1 MAQPR
6 KPQKD
11 RTSVIIALVM
21 HVVLIGAVGYWMART
36 GRLEKLAQAVLQYVR
51 SEKKEETKAEQK
63 PVQTRS
69 QPAKLPPINQ
79 GVPPPPSSGGTR
91 RAVASDAPAAAGDT
105 FFQDAR
111 QQVSGPTT
119 SGSAG
124 PAPAT
129 NAPPPKPLPRPVA
142 PRLFFDAAAKT
153 NVGTVA
159 KLLQERAASAAV
171 QDAFGAEQISR
182 SGTSSAADVVTKI
195 TGATVVEG
203 RHAVIRGLADRY
215 NMTTLNGA
223 EVPSSDPYRK
233 SVQVDI
239 FSADVIEKIVT
250 TKTFTPDQPG
260 SATGGKIDIV
270 TKSFPARRF
279 FNLSIETGYNENA
292 TFNDDFLVAPGS
304 KIDLFGLGNRP
315 DDLPGLLRKYPI
327 GAQYPEVPAF
337 QNSSRTETQERAEE
351 RRQQANLAASM
362 LRALGPTGFQAHR
375 EEAPLNTK
383 YAFSAGDTAY
393 LFDKPLGIFLAGRFG
408 KKFTMYDDGIQGR
421 YTSDLTTNRLMND
434 TRAIMETDFGG
445 SVNLAYQVAPDHEL
459 GFHFLY
465 NRNIQDEARQQ
476 VSTYI
481 NPASPMSGFD
491 LVQLQN
497 HYTEREL
504 QVYQVRGKHLL
515 APLAESQLDWLLSFS
530 TTRQDEPD
538 YRFYHVLIDAEG
550 RNNFAS
556 NQPQPDRPARYFRE
570 LDEQNLNLKIDDTT
584 PFLLWGR
591 LPGAAK
597 FGFYSSS
604 SERDFF
610 ERTYLYRDDARSGNR
625 YVTGPPNGFLTEDDL
640 GYTCSSVGVSTA
652 GVGRTN
658 YNFSRYL
665 ATAPGGNNQYHGT
678 LDVYAGY
685 LMGEVPLTSKVKFI
699 GGARCETTDLLMT
712 GFDGVKNSSST
723 NEQVDVLPATSLVYS
738 VRTNM
743 NLRLSWGQTIAR
755 PTFREIAPYR
765 SYDASGDEIFQGN
778 PNLKIS
784 SIDNYD
790 IRWEWFPKPDEVVS
804 VGLFYK
810 HITDPIE
817 KYSESLEGGEYTYK
831 NFPEADLMGIE
842 LEARKNL
849 GFLGAALERFT
860 IGMNFALIESEV
872 PLSKQEQENKGEYA
886 TANRPLFDQS
896 PYILNLDLTYDN
908 RRSGTMATLLAN
920 LTGERLYIVNGAGED
935 VYEHPAPTL
944 DFVISQKLNRHWR
957 LKLTARN
964 LLAYDFKRTMGSD
977 IDGPIYSQYNW
988 GRTFTLALSA
998 EF

>member
-1 MAQPR
+1 
-6 KPQKD
+6 
-11 RTSVIIALVM
+11 M
-21 HVVLIGAVGYWMART
+21 HAVLIGAVGFWMART
-36 GRLEKLAQAVLQYVR
+36 GRLEKLAEAVLQYVR
-51 SEKKEETKAEQK
+51 SDKMEEIKAEQK
-63 PVQTRS
+63 PIQTRA

-79 GVPPPPSSGGTR
+79 GVPPPPGGGGTR
-91 RAVASDAPAAAGDT
+91 RAVAGDAPAAAGET
-105 FFQDAR
+105 FFQDTR
-111 QQVSGPTT
+111 QQVGGPSTAGSG
-119 SGSAG
+119 GS
-124 PAPAT
+124 APAT
-129 NAPPPKPLPRPVA
+129 NAPPPKPPPRTVA

-159 KLLQERAASAAV
+159 KLLQERASAAAV
-171 QDAFGAEQISR
+171 QDAFGSEQISR

-239 FSADVIEKIVT
+239 FSAEVIEKVVT

-270 TKSFPARRF
+270 TKSFPARPF
-279 FNLSIETGYNENA
+279 LNLSLETGFNPNA
-292 TFNDDFLVAPGS
+292 NLNDDFLVAPGS

-315 DDLPGLLRKYPI
+315 DDLPGLLKKYPI
-327 GAQYPEVPAF
+327 GSQYPEVPSF
-337 QNSSRTETQERAEE
+337 QNSSRNETQARAEE
-351 RRQQANLAASM
+351 RRQQANLASDM
-362 LRALGPTGFQAHR
+362 LRALGPAGFQAHR
-375 EEAPLNTK
+375 EKAPLNTK
-383 YAFSAGDTAY
+383 YAFSAGETAY
-393 LFDKPLGIFLAGRFG
+393 LFDKPLGIFVAGRFA
-408 KKFTMYDDGIQGR
+408 KKFGMYDQGIQGR
-421 YTSDLTTNRLMND
+421 YTSDLTTNRIMSD

-445 SVNLAYQVAPDHEL
+445 SVNLAYQVAPDQEL
-459 GFHFLY
+459 GFNFLF

-476 VSTYI
+476 TSAYI

-504 QVYQVRGKHLL
+504 QVYQARGKHLIT
-515 APLAESQLDWLLSFS
+515 PLAETQLDWMLSFS

-570 LDEQNLNLKIDDTT
+570 LNEQNLNFKIDDTT

-591 LPGAAK
+591 LPGSFK

-625 YVTGPPNGFLTEDDL
+625 YVVGPPNGFLTENDL
-640 GYTCSSVGVSTA
+640 GYTTVNIGTSTS

-658 YNFSRYL
+658 FNFGRYL
-665 ATAPGGNNQYHGT
+665 TTAPGGNNQYNGT

-685 LMGEVPLTSKVKFI
+685 LMGEVPLTGKLKAI
-699 GGARCETTDLLMT
+699 GGARYETTDLLMT
-712 GFDGVKNSSST
+712 GFDGVKDSAAT
-723 NEQVDVLPATSLVYS
+723 NEQVDLLPAASLVYS
-738 VRTNM
+738 FKTNI

-765 SYDASGDEIFQGN
+765 SYDATGDEIFQGN

-790 IRWEWFPKPDEVVS
+790 VRWEWFPRPDEVIS

-817 KYSESLEGGEYTYK
+817 KYSDSLEGGEYAYK
-831 NFPEADLMGIE
+831 NFPEADLSGIE
-842 LEARKNL
+842 FEARKGL
-849 GFLGAALERFT
+849 GFLDSDLERFS
-860 IGMNFALIESEV
+860 IGMNFALIQSEV
-872 PLSKQEQENKGEYA
+872 PLSKEEIENKGKYA
-886 TANRPLFDQS
+886 TSTRPLFDQS
-896 PYILNLDLTYDN
+896 PYVINLDLTYDN
-908 RRSGTMATLLAN
+908 KRSGTMATLLAN

-944 DFVISQKLNRHWR
+944 DFVISQKLNRYLR
-957 LKLTARN
+957 LKFTARN

-977 IDGPIYSQYNW
+977 SDGPVYSQYNW